1 LASLRRENQVKTQEW
16 EEHRQYLTQLQEQ
29 LAQAADVIRR
39 EQLFDLLQEARK
51 VKPPTIDYAKEL
63 ELETEIRE
71 LQRDEVL
78 RNADRRLKLAEKA
91 PEKAHR
97 EGLTGWLNWVELE
110 STQAM
115 AMGPED

>member
-1 LASLRRENQVKTQEW
+1 
-16 EEHRQYLTQLQEQ
+16 LTQLQDQ
-29 LAQAADVIRR
+29 LAQATDVIRR

-78 RNADRRLKLAEKA
+78 RNEERRLKLADRT
-91 PEKAHR
+91 PEKAHGQ
-97 EGLTGWLNWVELE
+97 GLTGWVNWIEIKIY
-110 STQAM
+110 
-115 AMGPED
+115 